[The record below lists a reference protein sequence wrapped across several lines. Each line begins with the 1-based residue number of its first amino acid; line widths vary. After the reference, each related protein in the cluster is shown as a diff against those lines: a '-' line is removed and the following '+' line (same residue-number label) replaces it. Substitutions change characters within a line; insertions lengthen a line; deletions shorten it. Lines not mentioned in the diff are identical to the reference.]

1 MATLIREVRLIK
13 TEVESNN
20 NKFWHGFLYDDGTVK
35 AEWGRVGYSGDSG
48 EWSGGDAYL
57 EKKLREKIKKGYTEQ
72 KVVGGITN
80 GGVAPTVSV
89 KNTDLHQIAKSQLL
103 KVSNPILSRLIDRFV
118 AANVHKITANTQIT
132 YNSTTGLFATPL
144 GIVTMEGLID
154 ARDLLAKIAPFVR
167 NEKWGSDVNH
177 LLSQYLRIIPQ
188 HLGMG
193 KFDAHSVIPDDN
205 AIQKQNDL
213 IDSLESSY
221 QAVQTPKT
229 TSTDGNKSVEQ
240 VFKVDMDVLADRA
253 ERSRLDNWFEKSK
266 KSMHNY
272 SHLHVREIFTIT
284 VHEMK
289 TAFDTKLNN
298 NEEVWHGTSQAN
310 CLSIL
315 KSGLKTAPPNTAAIA
330 GKLFGNG
337 IYGAKSST
345 KSLGYSL
352 DRWGQGGAGDS
363 GWLFICEFAMGKIY
377 NPSVANEYGPPS
389 GYDSTWAIGGKV
401 TYNYRTLLN
410 DELIVYKNNQ
420 CNIKYLLEIK

>member
-48 EWSGGDAYL
+48 EWSGGDSYL
-57 EKKLREKIKKGYTEQ
+57 EKKLREKLKKGYSEQ
-72 KVVGGITN
+72 KTVS
-80 GGVAPTVSV
+80 GVANNGAAPSVAV
-89 KNTDLHQIAKSQLL
+89 KNSDLHQIAKSQLL
-103 KVSNPILSRLIDRFV
+103 KASNPILSRLIDRLV

-144 GIVTMEGLID
+144 GIVTPDGLLE

-167 NEKWGSDVNH
+167 KERWGYDVNS

-188 HLGMG
+188 HLGMS
-193 KFDAHSVIPDDN
+193 KFDARSVIPDDN

-221 QAVQTPKT
+221 QALQTATPT
-229 TSTDGNKSVEQ
+229 PTDPNKKVEQ
-240 VFKVDMDVLADRA
+240 VFKVDMDVLNDRQD
-253 ERSRLDNWFEKSK
+253 RNRLENWFEKSK
-266 KSMHNY
+266 KSMHSY
-272 SHLHVREIFTIT
+272 GHLHVHEIFTIT
-284 VHEMK
+284 IHDMK
-289 TAFDTKLNN
+289 TAFNNKLGN

-315 KSGLKTAPPNTAAIA
+315 KSGLKTSPPSTAAIA

-352 DRWGQGGAGDS
+352 DRWGQGGVGDS
-363 GWLFICEFAMGKIY
+363 GWLFVCDFAMGKIY
-377 NPSVANEYGPPS
+377 ETNAWGDSMPH
-389 GYDSTWAIGGKV
+389 GYDSLWAKP
-401 TYNYRTLLN
+401 TYNSRLKN
-410 DELIVYKNNQ
+410 EELIVYKNNQ